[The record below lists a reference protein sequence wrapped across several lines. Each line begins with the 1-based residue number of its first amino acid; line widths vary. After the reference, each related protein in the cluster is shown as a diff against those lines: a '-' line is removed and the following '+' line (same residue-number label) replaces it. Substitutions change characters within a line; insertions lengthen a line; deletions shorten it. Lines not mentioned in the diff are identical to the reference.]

1 MTLRIDTKLAAALT
15 ALAYAEGVPR
25 EEIVRLA
32 VLDRYERAGHAP
44 RVQDSTG
51 RMRERWAAV
60 LKRLGGA

>member
-1 MTLRIDTKLAAALT
+1 MMLRIDERLEAALT
-15 ALAYAEGVPR
+15 ALADAEGVSR
-25 EEIVRLA
+25 EA
-32 VLDRYERAGHAP
+32 VQHRA

>member
-1 MTLRIDTKLAAALT
+1 MTLRIDEKLEAAL
-15 ALAYAEGVPR
+15 ADAEGVSR
-25 EEIVRLA
+25 KA
-32 VLDRYERAGHAP
+32 VQHRA